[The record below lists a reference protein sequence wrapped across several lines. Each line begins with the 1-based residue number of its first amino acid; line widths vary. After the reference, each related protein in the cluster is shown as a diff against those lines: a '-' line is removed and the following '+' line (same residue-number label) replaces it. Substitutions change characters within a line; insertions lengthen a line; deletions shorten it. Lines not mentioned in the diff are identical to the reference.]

1 MKSSS
6 ANPAQDAHRQII
18 GGWLIVTAI
27 VVFAMVVVGGI
38 TRLTQSGL
46 SMVEWDP
53 LFGILPPI
61 GVDAWQTVFEKYQQF
76 PEYQKINFGM
86 SLEEFKFIF
95 WWEYGHRVLGRII
108 GLVFFAP
115 FAFFLVKG
123 WLNRQWSLRFAGLLV
138 LGGFQG
144 VLGWY
149 MVVSGLVDDP
159 HVSQYRLTA
168 HLILAVAIYAL
179 LLWYA
184 FDFIFS
190 TRQPLVNSAVFWT
203 GLLPCVVLLM
213 IVTGGFVAGTKAGFI
228 INTFPTMNGQWIP
241 DGLWVMTPAWRN
253 LFENVITIQFVHRCM
268 AVLVILVA
276 IIAVVFTLK
285 KAPENS
291 SLGAEWVVASVLIQI
306 LLGIAT
312 LLYKVPVVLG
322 ATHQAGALFVLAAS
336 LYMAHA
342 VRRQGNELTKEL
354 DKLADQLT
362 DELMEEVDSQQDV

>member
-1 MKSSS
+1 MKFSIV
-6 ANPAQDAHRQII
+6 NPAQDTHRQII

-53 LFGILPPI
+53 LFGIFPPI
-61 GVDAWQTVFEKYQQF
+61 GVEGWQTVFDKYQQF

-108 GLVFFAP
+108 GLVFFVP

-138 LGGFQG
+138 LGGLQG

-168 HLILAVAIYAL
+168 HLILAAVIYAL
-179 LLWYA
+179 LLWHA
-184 FDFIFS
+184 FDFMFS
-190 TRQPLVNSAVFWT
+190 TRQPLFNSAVFWT

-228 INTFPTMNGQWIP
+228 INTFPTMNGEWIP
-241 DGLWVMTPAWRN
+241 DGLWVMIPGGGTCLR
-253 LFENVITIQFVHRCM
+253 M
-268 AVLVILVA
+268 
-276 IIAVVFTLK
+276 
-285 KAPENS
+285 
-291 SLGAEWVVASVLIQI
+291 
-306 LLGIAT
+306 
-312 LLYKVPVVLG
+312 
-322 ATHQAGALFVLAAS
+322 
-336 LYMAHA
+336 
-342 VRRQGNELTKEL
+342 
-354 DKLADQLT
+354 
-362 DELMEEVDSQQDV
+362 